1 MSTKQLKHERM
12 MNPEK
17 SSRARD
23 TAKRLC
29 RQLKGQR
36 VRLGIVG
43 ISIIIYIGLSIW
55 NPMYSAIVIDHLW
68 QSIQAQKSLAMKSP
82 MNFDEDW
89 HQRRNTLNQTRQNRS
104 KTQNVHAK
112 YSVRKLR
119 KSIRTKSA

>member
-1 MSTKQLKHERM
+1 ME
-12 MNPEK
+12 MNTYLE
-17 SSRARD
+17 AG
-23 TAKRLC
+23 TILV
-29 RQLKGQR
+29 L
-36 VRLGIVG
+36 LGFFA
-43 ISIIIYIGLSIW
+43 LL
-55 NPMYSAIVIDHLW
+55 LW

-89 HQRRNTLNQTRQNRS
+89 HQRRNTLNQTRHNRS